1 MNLEERSMYMS
12 RKLKLEKKF
21 RGGYTRFFLDEKT
34 KEKVDKICPP
44 KIITFEGDDEW
55 WDDDTTLI

>member
-1 MNLEERSMYMS
+1 MS

-21 RGGYTRFFLDEKT
+21 RGGYTRFFLDKRT
-34 KEKVDKICPP
+34 KEKVDKVCPP